1 MIYSVFL
8 MIIPRSK
15 DFDYVIIHGA
25 GLIDGE
31 KVSIFRK
38 GEAMVIS
45 ETNRIA
51 NVKLTRRE
59 VARLFFGPFMPDLG
73 CQQED
78 DFWRLAF
85 PLPLFWAGPD
95 HV

>member
-1 MIYSVFL
+1 
-8 MIIPRSK
+8 MII
-15 DFDYVIIHGA
+15 A
-25 GLIDGE
+25 
-31 KVSIFRK
+31 
-38 GEAMVIS
+38 

-51 NVKLTRRE
+51 NIKLTRRE

>member
-1 MIYSVFL
+1 MGKVAVVGVVG
-8 MIIPRSK
+8 RTN
-15 DFDYVIIHGA
+15 A
-25 GLIDGE
+25 GKSTLVNRLVGE
-31 KVSIFRK
+31 KVSIVRK
-38 GEAMVIS
+38 GEAMIIA

-51 NVKLTRRE
+51 NIKLTRRE
-59 VARLFFGPFMPDLG
+59 VALLFFGPFMPDLG

>member
-1 MIYSVFL
+1 
-8 MIIPRSK
+8 
-15 DFDYVIIHGA
+15 
-25 GLIDGE
+25 
-31 KVSIFRK
+31 
-38 GEAMVIS
+38 
-45 ETNRIA
+45 
-51 NVKLTRRE
+51 
-59 VARLFFGPFMPDLG
+59 MPDLG